1 MEKHEESCIIH
12 TADVVLLS
20 VREGRLVILLEEK
33 GNGEWALP
41 GEMIQFDED
50 MDETV
55 MRQLSTFVTSSEDL
69 YFRQLYTLGRALR
82 VKEKRVITT
91 AYLTLTAFENV
102 RVQDPK
108 YQWFSLSKT
117 TTKISDEG
125 RQSILSL
132 SKGSET
138 MRYVVE
144 DTALHNYIRT
154 TSRVLHE
161 STLTL
166 ALDHI
171 KLINIAMDQVQHRA
185 ASTGILFNLLP
196 EEFSLREIQTAYEAV
211 IGHTTDTPNFRR
223 DIRRMLRETGR
234 KKRLNGRS
242 VSLFTFNPMYAYL
255 KENL

>member
-20 VREGRLVILLEEK
+20 VREGRLVILLEDT
-33 GNGEWALP
+33 GNDEWALP
-41 GEMIQFDED
+41 GEMIRFDED
-50 MDETV
+50 MEETV
-55 MRQLSTFVTSSEDL
+55 MRQLSAFVSSSEDL

-82 VKEKRVITT
+82 VKTKRVITT

-102 RVQDPK
+102 KVQDTK

-117 TTKISDEG
+117 TVEVSDDG
-125 RQSILSL
+125 RQSILFL
-132 SKGSET
+132 QKQMEC
-138 MRYVVE
+138 MQFLIE
-144 DTALHNYIRT
+144 DIAEHNYIRT
-154 TSRVLHE
+154 TSRPLEH
-161 STLTL
+161 SHISL

-211 IGHTTDTPNFRR
+211 IGKKTDTANFRR